1 MRRTSLVALV
11 LTLAL
16 AACAPQP
23 TRVTTPSHDEPAN
36 FPAPWYREAAARGQ
50 PVFRVDPGSSLV
62 VVEVYRTGPLARLGH
77 DHVVASHDVQGYLD
91 PAAGRADLYLP
102 LDALTVDEPALRAAA
117 HLDTQ
122 PTDADIAGTRRNML
136 GPVLD
141 ASHFP
146 FAQLSLQG
154 VGTRP
159 GAVTIDAMLT
169 LHGVTRRVE
178 VPIDFAMDADAI
190 DVAGAFA
197 IRQTQFGIVPLA
209 VLGGAVQ
216 VGDEIR
222 LRFHIHA
229 RRAVT

>member
-23 TRVTTPSHDEPAN
+23 TRVTTPSYDEPEN

-159 GAVTIDAMLT
+159 GEVTIDAMLT
-169 LHGVTRRVE
+169 LHGVTRRIE
-178 VPIDFAMDADAI
+178 FPIDFGWTPTRSTSPVRLPSGRRSSASCRSRCSAARCRSATRSGCASISMP
-190 DVAGAFA
+190 G
-197 IRQTQFGIVPLA
+197 
-209 VLGGAVQ
+209 VQ
-216 VGDEIR
+216 
-222 LRFHIHA
+222 
-229 RRAVT
+229 